1 MGGGGEL
8 DSGCGEGW
16 RSARA
21 ILTVLAQADGDEFQ
35 YFFVRVLGYG
45 GVDRANF
52 SRSHS
57 GCMVVSISITG
68 KFGTSKS
75 VRAHASMYHGCIM
88 MAITMYHSCIID
100 VMEFVPHISVSL
112 HTLPISC
119 FRPSLLGHPV
129 LASAAHASGS
139 WCLGTAMAWQH
150 QTCFLQTGPHA
161 CSSMPCWVLSRR
173 NHCLSGIHMGP
184 LSRPNSPCSRP
195 DTLGW
200 CWEPNRA
207 KTDSGEYNQVHKC
220 CISYAYLLNVSVIDN
235 VLILNG

>member
-129 LASAAHASGS
+129 L
-139 WCLGTAMAWQH
+139 
-150 QTCFLQTGPHA
+150 
-161 CSSMPCWVLSRR
+161 
-173 NHCLSGIHMGP
+173 GI
-184 LSRPNSPCSRP
+184 SSPCIWLLVSGDSYGMAAP
-195 DTLGW
+195 DMLFADRAACMFEHALLGAV
-200 CWEPNRA
+200 P
-207 KTDSGEYNQVHKC
+207 
-220 CISYAYLLNVSVIDN
+220 
-235 VLILNG
+235 